1 MDIEV
6 YREFMV
12 LATHKSYVSAS
23 RDLNMSQPSLSLT
36 AAGEVVL
43 RFAGKIVGD
52 QANM

>member
-23 RDLNMSQPSLSLT
+23 RDLNMSQPSLSRHMT
-36 AAGEVVL
+36 ARSTSWAAGCST
-43 RFAGKIVGD
+43 RHGP
-52 QANM
+52 

>member
-23 RDLNMSQPSLSLT
+23 RDLNMSQPSLSRHMTALQHER
-36 AAGEVVL
+36 AAGCST
-43 RFAGKIVGD
+43 RHGP
-52 QANM
+52 